1 MHYLI
6 RLYFGY
12 RYPALCLGVACL
24 MAFQIRN
31 GLWHGDFWEH
41 AAVTRELATHFFR
54 PVHPQL
60 LLDAPHHFYSPFALA
75 VAAFSM
81 VAQLSPVSAL
91 SVVAFVNL
99 ALLLLALAA
108 FSSVCA
114 PANPAAARFYL
125 LLFHLIFW
133 GPGAW
138 QYSGCF
144 NLASLGEVLP
154 YPSTFATAIALFG
167 IWIFVRSQRTGGR
180 YWYIAVW
187 SLAFIIVLVHPVAF
201 IFLAFGLLAFSLRGH
216 RPTVLIAQ
224 VSVILLSTVVVAAF
238 WPYYPFIDLI
248 FRQSEIF
255 HGSNRPMYQ
264 GILHGAGLA
273 LLALPLI
280 ALRLK
285 ADWRDPLCLMFLGL
299 LAVYAY
305 GGLSAQWSYG
315 RVIPGMMLVAHMVL
329 ARAAADWEMKSRMSS
344 FRLNVLLLLVFL
356 FALSTCFLVYFNAFG
371 LRSML
376 MKRWFPTQKETYAQY
391 RFLSRF
397 TGQYD
402 VVLADMETS
411 WPVPAFGGKI
421 VAAWHPLTFVPDHYK
436 RHEDVDAFFAADAS
450 NSERQRILRAY
461 RVNYVLIR
469 KKNPDWQKLVNSL
482 KDFGTTVHEDDAFVL
497 IAAKD
502 NTSN

>member
-1 MHYLI
+1 
-6 RLYFGY
+6 
-12 RYPALCLGVACL
+12 
-24 MAFQIRN
+24 MAIQIRN

-41 AAVTRELATHFFR
+41 AAVIRELATHFFR
-54 PVHPQL
+54 PQHPQL
-60 LLDAPHHFYSPFALA
+60 LVDAPHQFYSPYALA
-75 VAAFSM
+75 VAAFS
-81 VAQLSPVSAL
+81 VVGRLSPVSAL
-91 SVVAFVNL
+91 TVVAFVNL

-108 FSSVCA
+108 FSTVCA
-114 PANPAAARFYL
+114 PANPGAARFYL

-180 YWYIAVW
+180 YWYIVVW
-187 SLAFIIVLVHPVAF
+187 SLALIIVLVHPVAF
-201 IFLAFGLLAFSLRGH
+201 IFLAIGLLAFSLGGD
-216 RPTVLIAQ
+216 RPA
-224 VSVILLSTVVVAAF
+224 VSMIQILVILLSTFVVASF
-238 WPYYPFIDLI
+238 WPYYPLIDL
-248 FRQSEIF
+248 FFAQSEIF
-255 HGSNRPMYQ
+255 HGGNVAMYQ
-264 GILHGAGLA
+264 GALQGAGLA

-285 ADWRDPLCLMFLGL
+285 ADWRDPLSLMFLGL

-305 GGLSAQWSYG
+305 GGFSAQWSYG
-315 RVIPGMMLVAHMVL
+315 RVIPSMVLVAHMVL
-329 ARAAADWEMKSRMSS
+329 ARAAADWEIKSRISS
-344 FRLNVLLLLVFL
+344 FRTKVLLLLVFL

-371 LRSML
+371 LRSMM

-421 VAAWHPLTFVPDHYK
+421 VAAWHPLAFVPDYFK
-436 RHEDVDAFFAADAS
+436 RREDVGAFFAADAS
-450 NSERQRILRAY
+450 DSERQRILRAY
-461 RVNYVLIR
+461 RVNYVLIN
-469 KKNPDWQKLVNSL
+469 KKNKDWQKLVSSL
-482 KDFGTTVHEDDAFVL
+482 KDFGTAVHEDDDLVL
-497 IAAKD
+497 IAVKAI
-502 NTSN
+502 TSK